1 MRKSLLFIPANSPAM
16 LQNADIFD
24 ADGVIFDLEDAIHMM
39 EKDAARDL
47 LLSFFDRIE
56 LKDIEVILRINSLD
70 TPFFEEDLALIY
82 QDLLKNQRINAILL
96 PKATH
101 KDIITLAEKLSSF
114 ESLHM
119 IPKTIEII
127 ALIERS
133 IALFELKEIASH
145 PRVGGLLLG
154 GEDLATDLEVERTIQ
169 GEEILLARQMVVYAA
184 KAFGKD
190 AIDTPFTD
198 VTNEQGLIQD
208 TKHAKALG
216 MTGKSCIH
224 PMQIDVINQFFQPSE
239 KDIDFARRVIA
250 AVDDPSYQQ
259 KGVFSLDGKM
269 IDKPIIERAR
279 RLLAKVKS

>member
-24 ADGVIFDLEDAIHMM
+24 ADSVIFDLEDAIHMM

-47 LLSFFDRIE
+47 LLAFFDHVE
-56 LKDIEVILRINSLD
+56 LKDIEIILRINSID
-70 TPFFEEDLALIY
+70 SPFFDDDLTLIH
-82 QDLLKNQRINAILL
+82 QDLLKKQRINTILL
-96 PKATH
+96 PKATFN
-101 KDIITLAEKLSSF
+101 DIQILAEKLSSF
-114 ESLHM
+114 ELSHGM
-119 IPKTIEII
+119 NNKIDII

-145 PRVGGLLLG
+145 PRITGLLLG
-154 GEDLATDLEVERTIQ
+154 AEDLATDLEVERTLQ

-198 VTNEQGLIQD
+198 VTNEQGLILD

-216 MTGKSCIH
+216 MNGKSCIH

-239 KDIDFARRVIA
+239 KEIDFARRVIR
-250 AVDDPSYQQ
+250 AVEDPNHQQ
-259 KGVFSLDGKM
+259 QGVFSLDGKM

>member
-47 LLSFFDRIE
+47 LLAFFDHVE
-56 LKDIEVILRINSLD
+56 LKDIEIILRINSID
-70 TPFFEEDLALIY
+70 SPFFDDDLTLIH
-82 QDLLKNQRINAILL
+82 QDLLKKQRINTILL
-96 PKATH
+96 PKATFN
-101 KDIITLAEKLSSF
+101 DIQILAEKLSSF
-114 ESLHM
+114 ELSHGM
-119 IPKTIEII
+119 NNKIDII

-145 PRVGGLLLG
+145 PRITGLLLG

-198 VTNEQGLIQD
+198 VTNEQGLILD

-239 KDIDFARRVIA
+239 KEIDFARRVIR
-250 AVDDPSYQQ
+250 AVEDPNHQQ
-259 KGVFSLDGKM
+259 QGVFSLDGKM